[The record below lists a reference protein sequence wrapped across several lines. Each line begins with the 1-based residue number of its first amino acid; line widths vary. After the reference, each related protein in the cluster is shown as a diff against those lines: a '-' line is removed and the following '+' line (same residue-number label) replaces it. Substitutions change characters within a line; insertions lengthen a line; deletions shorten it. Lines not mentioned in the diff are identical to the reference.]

1 MNIIMSSP
9 VIIKILISLTVILAA
24 DRLIKNLALSMAIGT
39 LVLALW
45 SGHAPL
51 SVLSITIDTM
61 LTPDYII
68 LLIML
73 FLLIWLS
80 SQMKE
85 TMMMD
90 DLVKGL
96 QMRLTGKSLLAVVP
110 AIIGLIPMPGGA
122 LFSAPLVDDCDTDK
136 SMDPY
141 LKTKINYWFRHMWE
155 YWLPLYA
162 GVILALQITGLE
174 IWQIAIVNFPLTI
187 FSAAGGYIFLL
198 RKVKSNGQAL
208 TGKKPPVLIYLLP
221 IILIVVLYTVI
232 GLTLPGLKE
241 KSKYLPMGISIF
253 LTIVYIQFYRPLTAK
268 KWVKIIFSKS
278 ILDMVV
284 VVAVISIYGAFIR
297 AQLPDGRFLMDIMR
311 DELTA
316 SGISPVL
323 LIILLPFISG
333 FATGIAVG
341 FVGASFPIIISI
353 LGQEPLL
360 KDLLSAVVL
369 AYASGHI
376 GQLLSPVHVCNIVSN
391 KYFKT
396 DLLKSTAQLIPLC
409 LFVFAGAAFSISMI
423 HLIL

>member
-1 MNIIMSSP
+1 MSAP
-9 VIIKILISLTVILAA
+9 VIIKILFSLTVILAA
-24 DRLIKNLALSMAIGT
+24 DRLIHNLALSMAIGT
-39 LVLALW
+39 AVLALW
-45 SGHAPL
+45 SGHSPMAM
-51 SVLSITIDTM
+51 VTITIETM
-61 LTPDYII
+61 TTLDYIV
-68 LLIML
+68 LMIML

-80 SQMKE
+80 SQMKA

-96 QMRLTGKSLLAVVP
+96 QMRLAGKTLLAVVP

-122 LFSAPLVDDCDTDK
+122 LFSAPLVDDCDTEK
-136 SMDPY
+136 TMNPY
-141 LKTKINYWFRHMWE
+141 LKTKINYWFRHIWE

-174 IWQIAIVNFPLTI
+174 IWQLAAVNFPLTV
-187 FSAAGGYIFLL
+187 FSVSGGYLFLL
-198 RKVKSNGQAL
+198 RKVKTEKKIF
-208 TGKKPPVLIYLLP
+208 TGSKSPVLIYLLP
-221 IILIVVLYTVI
+221 IIMIVVLYTII
-232 GLTLPGLKE
+232 GLSFPFLKE
-241 KSKYLPMGISIF
+241 RSKYLPMGISIF
-253 LTIVYIQFYRPLTAK
+253 LTMLYIQFYRPLSAQ
-268 KWVKIIFSKS
+268 KWAKIIFSKS

-284 VVAVISIYGAFIR
+284 VVAVITIYGSFIR
-297 AQLPDGRFLMDIMR
+297 AQLPGGRFLMDIMR

-323 LIILLPFISG
+323 LIIILPFISG

-353 LGQEPLL
+353 LGQEPAL

-369 AYASGHI
+369 AYACGHI

-396 DLLKSTAQLIPLC
+396 DLLKSTSQLIPLC
-409 LFVFAGAAFSISMI
+409 LFVLAGAAFSISMI
-423 HLIL
+423 HILL